1 VFRKVVLALL
11 VVGLTQLSVAQSL
24 FDVSEASI
32 VEMQSAMAAGRVTSV
47 ELVQQYLK
55 RIELFDSAGPKLASI
70 LRTNPDAL
78 AIAAAL
84 DEERR
89 VSGPRGP
96 MHGIPIIVKD
106 NYNVDG
112 LPTSGGSVA
121 LAQFMPNTEATQ
133 VVKLRAAGAIVLAKA
148 NLHEYAYG
156 ITTVSSIGGQTLNP
170 YDIRRVPGGSSG
182 GTGAAIAA
190 SFAAIGLGSDTC
202 GSVRIP
208 SAFNNL
214 FGLRPSK
221 GLSSIY
227 GIMPLSHTQDVG
239 APLAR
244 SLEDLAVSLDI
255 VSGFDEND
263 PATDLVAGRA
273 PSSFLAR
280 LDSIDLKTVRLGR
293 LVDYMERAN
302 PAIRTGIN
310 DALDWYASQGA
321 EIVDIEIPGLSELL
335 SASGVIGFEFEN
347 DLNQYLSEF
356 GSLAI
361 NDLDQIVAQGLYHQ
375 QIDGVLT
382 RGSMGEFDP
391 VAYAG
396 ALAKRDELRQLLEA
410 TLATQN
416 LDAIVY
422 PPIME
427 LPVIIGNSQPGNN
440 CSISA
445 NSGLPAL
452 SMPIGFTQ
460 QGLPV
465 AMELLGKFLD
475 DEVLLALAYDFEQT
489 QKPRRTPA
497 VTPPIAED
505 GPPRP
510 IGYQIQFS
518 QDNVILAAE
527 LQWDTLTNELRF
539 SVRSEGQQRVTAL
552 TLSVNTEALDKF
564 DEPILANLLRP
575 IQDSAQG
582 SVFLDPN
589 LRLGLAEGRVYLK
602 IFAPS
607 LPLNGIVVAV
617 Q

>member
-1 VFRKVVLALL
+1 MFRKVILGLL
-11 VVGLTQLSVAQSL
+11 VAGLMPLSLAQSQ
-24 FDVSEASI
+24 FNVSEASI
-32 VEMQSAMAAGRVTSV
+32 AEMQSAMAAGRVTSV
-47 ELVQQYLK
+47 ELVQQYLR
-55 RIELFDSAGPKLASI
+55 RIELLDSAGPKLASI
-70 LRTNPDAL
+70 VRTNPDAL

-84 DEERR
+84 DEERL

-96 MHGIPIIVKD
+96 LHGIPIIVKD

-121 LAQFMPNTEATQ
+121 LAQFVPNTEATQ
-133 VVKLRAAGAIVLAKA
+133 VAKLRAAGAIVLAKA

-182 GTGAAIAA
+182 GTGAAVAA

-263 PATDLVAGRA
+263 AATQLVEGRA
-273 PSSFLAR
+273 PSSFLAG
-280 LDSIDLKTVRLGR
+280 LGSIDLKGVRLGR
-293 LVDYMERAN
+293 LVDYMDRAN

-321 EIVDIEIPGLSELL
+321 EIVDIEIPGLDELL
-335 SASGVIGFEFEN
+335 AASGVIGFEFEN
-347 DLNQYLSEF
+347 DLNQYLEEF
-356 GSLAI
+356 GSQSIA
-361 NDLDQIVAQGLYHQ
+361 DLDQIVAQGLYHQ

-382 RGSMGEFDP
+382 RSSNSEVDAT
-391 VAYAG
+391 AYAA
-396 ALAKRDELRQLLEA
+396 ALAKRGELRQLLES
-410 TLATQN
+410 TLAGQN
-416 LDAIVY
+416 LNAIVY

-427 LPVIIGNSQPGNN
+427 LPVFIGNSQPGNN

-460 QGLPV
+460 QGLPM
-465 AMELLGKFLD
+465 AMELLGRFLD
-475 DEVLLALAYDFEQT
+475 DEALLGLAYDYEQML
-489 QKPRRTPA
+489 KPRQIPA
-497 VTPPIAED
+497 VTPAIAAD
-505 GPPRP
+505 GLPRP
-510 IGYQIQFS
+510 VRYQIQFA
-518 QDNVILAAE
+518 QDNVMLEADLA
-527 LQWDTLTNELRF
+527 WDTLTNELRF
-539 SVRSEGQQRVTAL
+539 SIRSEGQQRVTAL
-552 TLSVNTEALDKF
+552 TLSVNADALDVF
-564 DEPILANLLRP
+564 DEPALANLLRP
-575 IQDSAQG
+575 IQNTAEG
-582 SVFLDPN
+582 SVFLTPE
-589 LRLGLAEGRVYLK
+589 LRLALSEGRVYCKVFTLSG
-602 IFAPS
+602 PS
-607 LPLNGIVVAV
+607 EGVVLLLE
-617 Q
+617 